1 MERERVKKEGEGE
14 GEGEETE
21 MGEYE
26 RIERKFEKKKKRI
39 KILAFMSVPFQTHA
53 KVFRI

>member
-1 MERERVKKEGEGE
+1 MERERVKKEGE

-26 RIERKFEKKKKRI
+26 RIERKFEKKKKE
-39 KILAFMSVPFQTHA
+39 
-53 KVFRI
+53 

>member
-1 MERERVKKEGEGE
+1 MEPPLIERERVKRE

-26 RIERKFEKKKKRI
+26 RIERKFEKKKKNKNFSI
-39 KILAFMSVPFQTHA
+39 YVCTVPNPC
-53 KVFRI
+53 

>member
-1 MERERVKKEGEGE
+1 MERERVKKEGEGEGE

-26 RIERKFEKKKKRI
+26 RIERKFEKKKKE
-39 KILAFMSVPFQTHA
+39 
-53 KVFRI
+53 

>member
-1 MERERVKKEGEGE
+1 MERERVKKEGE